1 MKIRRRAILDGYID
15 FDDTLIRIL
24 EPYSEESDGGPMS
37 FEVGEI
43 EIADVDENGTAI
55 INWGCGQV
63 AYLYGDQ
70 FEVLSD
76 LEKIALLVWVKSTS
90 DRDAPK

>member
-1 MKIRRRAILDGYID
+1 MKVYRRCILDGYID

-24 EPYSEESDGGPMS
+24 EPYSEESSGGPMS

-43 EIADVDENGTAI
+43 EVADVDENGTAI
-55 INWGCGQV
+55 INWGCGQI
-63 AYLYGDQ
+63 AYLYGEQ

-76 LEKIALLVWVKSTS
+76 LEKVALLVWVKATT
-90 DRDAPK
+90 DRDATK

>member
-1 MKIRRRAILDGYID
+1 MKVYRRCILDGYID

-24 EPYSEESDGGPMS
+24 EPYSEETVGGPMS

-43 EIADVDENGTAI
+43 EVADVDGNGTAI
-55 INWGCGQV
+55 INWGCGQI
-63 AYLYGDQ
+63 AHLYDDQ

-76 LEKIALLVWVKSTS
+76 LEKFALLVWIEAAK
-90 DRDAPK
+90 

>member
-1 MKIRRRAILDGYID
+1 MKIRRRDILDGYID

-43 EIADVDENGTAI
+43 EVADVDGNGTAI
-55 INWGCGQV
+55 INWGCGQI
-63 AYLYGDQ
+63 AHLYGEQ

-76 LEKIALLVWVKSTS
+76 LEKFALLVWIELSK
-90 DRDAPK
+90 

>member
-1 MKIRRRAILDGYID
+1 MKIRRRAILEGYID

-24 EPYSEESDGGPMS
+24 EPYSESSDGGPMS

-43 EIADVDENGTAI
+43 EVADVDGNGTAI
-55 INWGCGQV
+55 INWGCGQI
-63 AYLYGDQ
+63 AHLYGEQ

-76 LEKIALLVWVKSTS
+76 LEKFALLTLIKRT
-90 DRDAPK
+90 RDE